1 MPTLTMKRGDK
12 AASDTMPST
21 ILATP
26 TARPATV
33 VVAYSVVDEWQ
44 RGLAQELIAD
54 AETVETARAL
64 AEGLASRSYHAPLLP
79 VRVLDDLITGLRDY
93 SPEDTLVLN
102 VCEALGGT
110 SGAENQIPDTIE
122 GKGFTVVGGDTANL
136 ARCLDKVQTKAH
148 LTAAHLPTAPSQIFV
163 TGDEPIQLHFPVLLK
178 TQFEDC
184 SVGITPDSLV
194 WNEPALRRQV
204 AYLHANYHQPAFAE
218 RFLRGREFYVSLW
231 DDGSGNLQVI
241 AISQAD
247 YSTAPDPTLA
257 FDHFEAKWQNTY
269 PSVCPAPI
277 PDTLAAIIGETARA
291 AYTLMGCRDYAR
303 VDMREDGDT
312 VYILEVNPN
321 PALHP
326 DAGFAKAARHAG
338 YSFAEMAAY
347 LVQNAWRRREKVR

>member
-1 MPTLTMKRGDK
+1 MPLDPVSTSPH
-12 AASDTMPST
+12 AS
-21 ILATP
+21 P
-26 TARPATV
+26 TNIRNQQNLLRPATV
-33 VVAYSVVDEWQ
+33 VVAYSVVDRWE
-44 RGLAQELIAD
+44 RGLAQEMIAD
-54 AETVETARAL
+54 AETVETATAIAEAL
-64 AEGLASRSYHAPLLP
+64 MTQGYDAPLLP
-79 VRVLDDLITGLRDY
+79 VRVLSDLIEGLARF
-93 SPEDTLVLN
+93 SPTDTLLFN

-110 SGAENQIPDTIE
+110 SGAENAIPDTI
-122 GKGFTVVGGDTANL
+122 GMLGFEYVGGDTANL
-136 ARCLDKVQTKAH
+136 TRCLDKVQTKAQ
-148 LTAAHLPTAPSQIFV
+148 LAAAHLPTAQSQLFV
-163 TGDEPIQLHFPVLLK
+163 TGDEPIRVDFPVLLK

-194 WNEPALRRQV
+194 WDEAALRQQV
-204 AYLHANYHQPAFAE
+204 TYLHRTYHQPAFGE

-231 DDGSGNLQVI
+231 EDSAAMPQVL

-269 PSVCPAPI
+269 PSICPAPI
-277 PDTLAAIIGETARA
+277 TDELAATIGATARA
-291 AYTLMGCRDYAR
+291 AYQLMGCRDYAR

-338 YSFAEMAAY
+338 FTFAHMAAY
-347 LVQNAWRRREKVR
+347 LVQNAWQRHEQTQ